1 MKKYKSLQ
9 LKDRRAL
16 ARLYK
21 RGDRIE
27 DIAKA
32 LDVSQNTIYNEI
44 KRGFTGKLDINQR
57 RDYDPEKAQRAVMEN
72 LRRRGPNF
80 AARAVEEYAAQAE
93 KEDTA

>member
-9 LKDRRAL
+9 LKDRRTL

-32 LDVSQNTIYNEI
+32 LDVSQNTVYNEI
-44 KRGFTGKLDINQR
+44 KRGFTGKLDGNQR
-57 RDYDPEKAQRAVMEN
+57 REYDPDKAQRAIMES

-80 AARAVEEYAAQAE
+80 AARAVEEYAAQTE
-93 KEDTA
+93 KEDTI